1 MVLLIIL
8 FFFLMIRRPPRSTR
22 TDTLFPYTTL
32 FRSLALDRAAEEGLH
47 PLVDLAAQPRHLAL
61 ADAIQAHGAHQIVD
75 RAGGDALDP
84 RVKPEGRLRL
94 PGRPRS
100 APSRPGAGAPG
111 RPGSSSP
118 CAAWESAV
126 RPCRPGSPSPGRG
139 SRCDG
144 YA

>member
-32 FRSLALDRAAEEGLH
+32 FRSLALDRVAEEGLH

-75 RAGGDALDP
+75 RAGGDALDVGFLDDRGQRLLGQAP
-84 RVKPEGRLRL
+84 GLQEGREEI
-94 PGRPRS
+94 GR
-100 APSRPGAGAPG
+100 AK
-111 RPGSSSP
+111 
-118 CAAWESAV
+118 V
-126 RPCRPGSPSPGRG
+126 
-139 SRCDG
+139 
-144 YA
+144 